1 MFKTIRDEIEAVGV
15 GSCPLAGDRLSA
27 NNSRQRAP
35 IRSQFAAD
43 FLLVLLML
51 LLLLLRVCLR
61 VKQRSITQHRPH
73 RETINKLGRRR
84 RRMQTTARA
93 AAAAAAG
100 SKFRCGRLCSTGR
113 LRSFVRVCDCVRAL
127 SAATAQTPQIQSQPH
142 TTGEDAAR
150 AQ

>member
-1 MFKTIRDEIEAVGV
+1 
-15 GSCPLAGDRLSA
+15 
-27 NNSRQRAP
+27 
-35 IRSQFAAD
+35 
-43 FLLVLLML
+43 
-51 LLLLLRVCLR
+51 
-61 VKQRSITQHRPH
+61 
-73 RETINKLGRRR
+73 
-84 RRMQTTARA
+84 MQTTARA
-93 AAAAAAG
+93 YAVAAAG